1 MKPNII
7 AIDPGVNTLTVR
19 LFTLTADTGSGMTTE
34 IFDTEEAQ
42 FARMNELMAE
52 DAEEQDIKL
61 SHPGSNQWLNQ
72 WSKWRYRQALDNNYY
87 SWDEHTVTLGVA
99 QLVPVNRPEIP
110 FFNIEPVVIPP
121 DFDGR
126 NLDRASW
133 ASACIKLFMKITGC
147 DEEDA
152 VHDLIT
158 DLAHWCDRKGMD
170 FNEELNHA
178 ANMYNEET
186 SSAPMIGDEADE
198 ETEEEVDA

>member
-1 MKPNII
+1 
-7 AIDPGVNTLTVR
+7 
-19 LFTLTADTGSGMTTE
+19 
-34 IFDTEEAQ
+34 
-42 FARMNELMAE
+42 
-52 DAEEQDIKL
+52 
-61 SHPGSNQWLNQ
+61 
-72 WSKWRYRQALDNNYY
+72 
-87 SWDEHTVTLGVA
+87 
-99 QLVPVNRPEIP
+99 
-110 FFNIEPVVIPP
+110 
-121 DFDGR
+121 
-126 NLDRASW
+126 
-133 ASACIKLFMKITGC
+133 MKITGC